1 MAKSCNTPTK
11 KKFTT
16 KREAKSSAKFSARV
30 ALQREEEIKEFH
42 AYKCRCGFYHL
53 TKDPYLR
60 TKNDNKTIANVL
72 PDPEFVKWAQTD
84 QTITRL
90 GKHGKLD

>member
-1 MAKSCNTPTK
+1 MAKRCYTPNK

-16 KREAKSSAKFSARV
+16 KQSAKSSARYSAMI
-30 ALQREEEIKEFH
+30 ALKQEEEIKEFH
-42 AYKCRCGFYHL
+42 AYKCKCGFYHL
-53 TKDPYLR
+53 TKDPQLR
-60 TKNDNKTIANVL
+60 TKSDEKTIANVL

-90 GKHGKLD
+90 GKHGKID